1 MKTELKR
8 NRWNPFIFFFD
19 YYSDI
24 LYVTLIIFSGL
35 VLSIIYPERQSI
47 YLTILGVHIL
57 SLYIPYLMY
66 VVLLKIEIYFRK
78 KFSKKIPIIELTLS
92 KMPYREIMILT
103 NILLIVISVISKVY
117 MATIFVV
124 IAAITIAWL
133 ASRLKEILFLDG
145 DVITI
150 SFIDSKIDNIIMK
163 ISEKAL
169 NYNGIMKVIIR
180 LILKIIPFA
189 IILIAVFLVNWSII
203 AKVVFFVAYLI
214 LIPVIQYLGENG
226 INLKEVFEIIFL

>member
-35 VLSIIYPERQSI
+35 VLSIIYPERQDI
-47 YLTILGVHIL
+47 YLIILGMHIL

-66 VVLLKIEIYFRK
+66 VVLLKIEMYFRK
-78 KFSKKIPIIELTLS
+78 KISKKMPIIELTSS
-92 KMPYREIMILT
+92 KMPFREMIILT

-117 MATIFVV
+117 MTTIFVV
-124 IAAITIAWL
+124 IASIIIVWL
-133 ASRLKEILFLDG
+133 ASWLVEILPLDD
-145 DVITI
+145 DVIAI
-150 SFIDSKIDNIIMK
+150 SFVDSKNSNIIMK
-163 ISEKAL
+163 ISEKVL